1 MAGLGNPDYNKGRMI
16 TIKQLEKMSFNEILY
31 SYIIMKVKFKFK
43 AKTKFPSIPVHIDE
57 TTSIYPLEGEAILT
71 GAEYLLAKS
80 QKCELKISDIYYLPF
95 ERTRK
100 ERKIINHPFK
110 SIIKEI
116 QLKRRQYPPKTI
128 NNLLYK
134 EMGNS
139 IYGSTAR
146 GISNKKKFDIKT
158 GRTLRMESSELSNPI
173 IAS

>member
-16 TIKQLEKMSFNEILY
+16 TVNQLEKMSFNEILY

-43 AKTKFPSIPVHIDE
+43 PKTKFPSIPVQIDE
-57 TTSIYPLEGEAILT
+57 TTSVYPLEGESILT

-95 ERTRK
+95 ERTKK
-100 ERKIINHPFK
+100 ERTIVNRPFK
-110 SIIKEI
+110 GIIKEI
-116 QLKRRQYPPKTI
+116 QIKRRQYPKGTI

-139 IYGSTAR
+139 QYGNTAR

-173 IAS
+173 ISS

>member
-16 TIKQLEKMSFNEILY
+16 TVRQLEKMSFKEILY

-43 AKTKFPSIPVHIDE
+43 PKTKFPSIPVYIDE
-57 TTSIYPLEGEAILT
+57 NTSVYPLEGEGILT

-95 ERTRK
+95 ERTK
-100 ERKIINHPFK
+100 ERKIINQPFK
-110 SIIKEI
+110 DIIKEL
-116 QLKRRQYPPKTI
+116 QSKRRQYPKGTI
-128 NNLLYK
+128 NNYLYK
-134 EMGNS
+134 EMANS
-139 IYGSTAR
+139 GYGATAR